1 MSKSKGHWS
10 LGLLESMKDPS
21 TIVKE
26 TENIVIIR
34 DKYPKAKLHYLVLSR
49 ESIDSIYNLNKT
61 HVDLLKE
68 FGLIFKMIQKDHSD
82 IDLQAGFH
90 AIPSMKRLHMHIIS
104 RDMISPCL
112 KTKIH
117 WNSFTTPFFISYDGQ
132 LLL

>member
-34 DKYPKAKLHYLVLSR
+34 DKYPKAKIHYLVLSR